1 MPELPE
7 VETVRAGL
15 APLITGRRVVAVE
28 VRTGQLRRPVPPELR
43 QLMTG
48 ASFTGARRR
57 GKYLLLDT
65 DRGLTLLVHLGMTG
79 RLLIEAPGRRA
90 DPAISARHD
99 HIVMTLD
106 DGNRLTY
113 NDARRFGAVEVF
125 RTDREHPSLAAMGP
139 EPLGPDFDGESLTRA
154 FAGKRSP
161 VKTAL
166 LDQSLVAG
174 IGNIYACEAL
184 WRARVSPLRQAQSLT
199 GPEAER
205 LAVEVRSVLN
215 DAIAA
220 GGSSLRDYRNAEGER
235 GAFQERFAVYG
246 REGKPCPRCR
256 EPIVRVTQAGRSTF
270 HCASCQS

>member
-15 APLITGRRVVAVE
+15 APLITGRRVVEVE

-57 GKYLLLDT
+57 GKHLLLDT

-79 RLLIEAPGRRA
+79 RLLLEAPGRRA

-99 HIVMTLD
+99 HVVMTLD
-106 DGNRLTY
+106 DGKRLTY
-113 NDARRFGAVEVF
+113 NDARRFGAVEIF
-125 RTDREHPSLAAMGP
+125 RTDLEHPSLAAMGP
-139 EPLGPDFDGESLTRA
+139 EPLGPDFGAGALTRA
-154 FAGKRSP
+154 FAGKRTP

-166 LDQSLVAG
+166 LDQSVVAG

-184 WRARVSPLRQAQSLT
+184 WRANVSPLRLAQSLT
-199 GPEAER
+199 GAESES
-205 LAVEVRSVLN
+205 LARAIRSVLI
-215 DAIAA
+215 DAIGA
-220 GGSSLRDYRNAEGER
+220 GGSSLRDYRNAEGQR
-235 GAFQERFAVYG
+235 GGFQERFAVYG
-246 REGKPCPRCR
+246 REGEPCPVCG
-256 EPIVRVTQAGRSTF
+256 EPIIRIKQAGRSTF
-270 HCASCQS
+270 YCAICQA

>member
-15 APLITGRRVVAVE
+15 SPLITGRRVVCVE
-28 VRTGQLRRPVPPELR
+28 VRTLRLRRPVPPEMR

-48 ASFTGARRR
+48 AIFIGVRRR

-79 RLLIEAPGRRA
+79 RLLLERPGLRA

-99 HIVMTLD
+99 HVVMTLD
-106 DGNRLTY
+106 DGKRLTY
-113 NDARRFGAVEVF
+113 NDARRFGAIDVF

-139 EPLGPDFDGESLTRA
+139 EPLDGAFGGEAITRG

-166 LDQSLVAG
+166 LDQSVVAG

-184 WRARVSPLRQAQSLT
+184 WRARISPLRQAGSIT
-199 GPEAER
+199 GVEASR
-205 LAVEVRSVLN
+205 LACEIRSVLT

-220 GGSSLRDYRNAEGER
+220 GGSSLRDYRNAAGER
-235 GAFQERFAVYG
+235 GGFQERFSVYG

-256 EPIVRVTQAGRSTF
+256 EPVIRTTQAGRSTF
-270 HCASCQS
+270 HCAGCQS